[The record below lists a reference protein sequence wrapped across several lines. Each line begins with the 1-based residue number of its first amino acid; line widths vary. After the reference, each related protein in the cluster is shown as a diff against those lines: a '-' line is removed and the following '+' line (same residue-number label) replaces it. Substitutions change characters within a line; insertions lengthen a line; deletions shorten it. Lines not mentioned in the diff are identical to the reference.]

1 MSSPIITKLTN
12 EGLTV
17 SRLPDRFAQ
26 LVAAIQLIFGTDIN
40 VDPNSVDGQTLGVFA
55 ESVNNLD
62 QLVEAVYQSF
72 NPQTAVGAALS
83 RLVQLNGITRQPGA
97 YSSVPL
103 TCTGTQGTVIPA
115 GSLAQSDD
123 GSTTWQ
129 TTMDAT
135 IDNTGA
141 IVVQAQA
148 ITMGSLAASIGTITK
163 IATPIY
169 GWQSVTNDQPATL
182 GSLPETDE
190 QLRIR
195 RTLSTTSMAQGPLD
209 AIRGALL
216 NQLGV
221 TQAIVYENVT
231 DSVDANGQP
240 AHSIYAV
247 VQGGADQ
254 TILNTIWFKKPAGVN
269 VVGSVTG
276 TVVDTA
282 GFAHTMR
289 FDRPTPTPIYII
301 ANVKKRTGYPANG
314 AALIKAA
321 LVAFGQANYTIGQTV
336 IQSEFYAPLLEAIS
350 MSGSILSLY
359 IGTSAGPNSTL
370 DLNVAYNGIASFD
383 PSYITVNES

>member
-1 MSSPIITKLTN
+1 
-12 EGLTV
+12 
-17 SRLPDRFAQ
+17 
-26 LVAAIQLIFGTDIN
+26 
-40 VDPNSVDGQTLGVFA
+40 
-55 ESVNNLD
+55 
-62 QLVEAVYQSF
+62 
-72 NPQTAVGAALS
+72 
-83 RLVQLNGITRQPGA
+83 
-97 YSSVPL
+97 
-103 TCTGTQGTVIPA
+103 
-115 GSLAQSDD
+115 
-123 GSTTWQ
+123 
-129 TTMDAT
+129 
-135 IDNTGA
+135 
-141 IVVQAQA
+141 
-148 ITMGSLAASIGTITK
+148 
-163 IATPIY
+163 
-169 GWQSVTNDQPATL
+169 VTNDQPATL

-289 FDRPTPTPIYII
+289 FDRPAPTPIYII